1 MLCHVEKS
9 YLLRREVI
17 KDHNTAGKPHKG
29 KTFSNSLHLS
39 PQLFSCVRSAF
50 FGTGYH
56 ISAVSEHVREHL
68 SSLALRIGS
77 IRKSGSCLPSG
88 NIQHLLTHCCVSLE
102 LISAV
107 LAMLMVIK
115 PTCFHLIS
123 CFHCFT
129 GNIKKRGR
137 SLLCFPILP
146 LRTILPLRSR
156 N

>member
-1 MLCHVEKS
+1 MLKS
-9 YLLRREVI
+9 HTYFRERSLRITILLGSLIRA
-17 KDHNTAGKPHKG
+17 K
-29 KTFSNSLHLS
+29 FSLTPCISLH
-39 PQLFSCVRSAF
+39 SCSVVFAVHF
-50 FGTGYH
+50 CGTGYH